1 MDRQHTHR
9 TKMKIKALIFTFLY
23 SCMPTIAYSAFP
35 PDYRAIYHVEKL
47 GTTVG
52 RSTIAL
58 NTTDTEIHYSQNVK
72 LVGFISFFKKDRVSE
87 NSWISKIDND
97 YLLKKYQYVHSHSD
111 KNRDSLFE
119 ATWESDK
126 NCGLTGEITGNTR
139 GKTVSLKTN
148 EPVWDTLSFQLALMN
163 DISNKNETYTYNVI
177 SRGEIKQYI
186 FNKIGEET
194 IEANDRKY
202 KTIKLERYSGNKA
215 TKIWLATEKHYVP
228 VLIEQYK
235 DDDLDSTM
243 TLDSVTLNNAS
254 EENDEDE
261 D

>member
-1 MDRQHTHR
+1 MDKRYTHR
-9 TKMKIKALIFTFLY
+9 TEMKIKALVFIFLY
-23 SCMPTIAYSAFP
+23 SCMPNTAYSAFP
-35 PDYRAIYHVEKL
+35 PDYSAIYYVDKL

-58 NTTDTEIHYSQNVK
+58 NTTDSEIHYSQNVE

-87 NSWISKIDND
+87 NSWISKNNND
-97 YLLKKYQYVHSHSD
+97 FLLKKYQYVHSNSN
-111 KNRDSLFE
+111 KNRDSLLE

-186 FNKIGEET
+186 FTNIGEEI
-194 IEANDRKY
+194 IEINDRQH
-202 KTIKLERYSGNKA
+202 KTIKLERRSGNKA
-215 TKIWLATEKHYVP
+215 TKIWLATEKFYVP

-243 TLDSVTLNNAS
+243 TLDSVTLNSAS
-254 EENDEDE
+254 AENEED
-261 D
+261 